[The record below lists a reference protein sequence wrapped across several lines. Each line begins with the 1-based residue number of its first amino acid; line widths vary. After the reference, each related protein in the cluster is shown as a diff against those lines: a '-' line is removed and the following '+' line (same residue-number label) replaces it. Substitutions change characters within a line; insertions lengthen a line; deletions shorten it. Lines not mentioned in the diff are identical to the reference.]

1 MNNKKSKTSTS
12 TSVFDLVKPKKTKI
26 ETSVSDLIKSKKS
39 KVESSTSVSYL
50 IKSKMDNSIK
60 SKKPKMVDLIKSKK
74 RYLYPCLCIR
84 CNGTKVDFRTQ
95 ENHTKEKSLWNS
107 ENARKNQADT
117 IIVRKQRKSIIIQN
131 ANPTKKR
138 KRALSPNPNFF
149 QQNNVIDLFNEETDS
164 SQSNNNENI
173 HILFSSSPSLPNP
186 SYFHIPAPDEN
197 KDNDKYIYYNEEEEE
212 NDDDEDDGDD
222 DNDGDK
228 DNGDEN
234 DGAENNDGEDEGD
247 YNEEDDDDNDGN
259 DEEEKDDIEEFFASP
274 EFDNDEVFVMESLS
288 DSINTEIIIWLFKFQ
303 QRFRLPDVALE
314 ALIKFLHIVLTRL
327 NKSQFKNFPAS
338 LYLAKKMLNIF
349 QPKMQ
354 LTVCNNCHKL
364 YNVKNIVEYK
374 EGGKTAIANCLHEE
388 FPNNPVPS
396 RRNKCNNPL
405 SILKKRESGIIA
417 EPRMIYPKPSIRQ
430 QLSML
435 YQRPGFEDMLK
446 LSGVQRER
454 VNIYS
459 DIYDG
464 NVWKTFSFDGS
475 PFFTSETATTN
486 LGLLVNLDWFQPFT
500 YTQHSTG
507 AIYAS
512 ICNLPRSERNK
523 PENIIY
529 LGFLPGS
536 KEVGLDRINH
546 YLAPIVDEL
555 LELWRGWRV
564 PKTYHYPD
572 GLDIKVALIVGSSDI
587 PATRKL
593 FGHGS
598 ALMKCHRCEK
608 RSVYSEEY
616 RKNHY
621 GGVHTYELSN
631 AESHRK
637 HAYEWLQCNS
647 KNSRED
653 HFKEYGIRWSELLRL
668 PYMDPIRF
676 AVVDPMHC
684 LFLGVAKWII
694 KSIFVS
700 QGKLSMEQLR
710 VAQNRMD
717 HVKLPS
723 DIGRIPPKI
732 AIGSDGFS
740 NLTAD
745 QWKTFIMIYSTAIL
759 WDMLDDNDRKILG
772 YFVRACNL
780 LVTRIITEDD
790 LKEAQER
797 LKDMAYLIENTYG
810 PEFITSNIHLS
821 LHIPDCCRDYGP
833 IYSFWLFPFE
843 RLNGY
848 IGSYP
853 NSNRKIEPELMKIVL
868 KNTLVDYHLTCK
880 WTSGLLDESL
890 CFLVKKKDVGSLAL
904 TAEREELQYFLS
916 MRHSTSKIYG
926 TEAIPGQL
934 LKPSYLRVVIPSEL
948 RMFLCEWYEM
958 LYEKDHDEIL
968 GFMDLQI
975 NQHARLQIGSEIF
988 GSVIAGRHETNS
1000 TILAKWKAFS
1010 DETIDIYPGEVQYY
1024 FEHTLR
1030 LPEGSRTHLLAYV
1043 KWYKNAP
1050 SSDIRFKHRFIEPEL
1065 SNTELWKGEYY
1076 EEGCDSLIAVHRI
1089 LCRATKIRNIRVG
1102 KQNYISIMPLNRKFN
1117 L

>member
-12 TSVFDLVKPKKTKI
+12 TSV
-26 ETSVSDLIKSKKS
+26 
-39 KVESSTSVSYL
+39 KVESSASVSYL

-60 SKKPKMVDLIKSKK
+60 SKKTKMVDLIKSKK

-117 IIVRKQRKSIIIQN
+117 IIARKQRKSIIIQD

-138 KRALSPNPNFF
+138 KRALNPNPNSF
-149 QQNNVIDLFNEETDS
+149 QQNNVFDLFNEETDS

-173 HILFSSSPSLPNP
+173 HTLFSSSPSLPNP

-197 KDNDKYIYYNEEEEE
+197 KDNDEYIYYNEEEEENDEYIYYNEEEEE
-212 NDDDEDDGDD
+212 NDDDEDDGD
-222 DNDGDK
+222 NDE

-234 DGAENNDGEDEGD
+234 NGAENNDGEDEGD
-247 YNEEDDDDNDGN
+247 YNEDDDDDNDGN

-274 EFDNDEVFVMESLS
+274 EFDNNEVFVMESLS

-396 RRNKCNNPL
+396 RQ
-405 SILKKRESGIIA
+405 SGIIA
-417 EPRMIYPKPSIRQ
+417 EPR
-430 QLSML
+430 
-435 YQRPGFEDMLK
+435 
-446 LSGVQRER
+446 VQRER

-459 DIYDG
+459 DIYD
-464 NVWKTFSFDGS
+464 
-475 PFFTSETATTN
+475 
-486 LGLLVNLDWFQPFT
+486 GLLVNLDWFQPFT

-529 LGFLPGS
+529 LGFLPGP

-700 QGKLSMEQLR
+700 QEKLSMEQLR

>member
-12 TSVFDLVKPKKTKI
+12 TSVSDLVKPKKTKI
-26 ETSVSDLIKSKKS
+26 EISVSDLIKSKK
-39 KVESSTSVSYL
+39 T
-50 IKSKMDNSIK
+50 
-60 SKKPKMVDLIKSKK
+60 
-74 RYLYPCLCIR
+74 
-84 CNGTKVDFRTQ
+84 
-95 ENHTKEKSLWNS
+95 
-107 ENARKNQADT
+107 
-117 IIVRKQRKSIIIQN
+117 RKQRKSIIIQD

-138 KRALSPNPNFF
+138 KRALNPNPNSF
-149 QQNNVIDLFNEETDS
+149 QQNNVFDLFNEETDS

-173 HILFSSSPSLPNP
+173 HTLFSSSPSLPNP

-197 KDNDKYIYYNEEEEE
+197 KDNDEYIYYNEEEEENDEYIYYNEEEEE
-212 NDDDEDDGDD
+212 NDDDEDDGD
-222 DNDGDK
+222 NDE

-234 DGAENNDGEDEGD
+234 NGAENNDGEDEGD
-247 YNEEDDDDNDGN
+247 YNEDDDDDNDGN

-274 EFDNDEVFVMESLS
+274 EFDNNEVFVMESLS

-405 SILKKRESGIIA
+405 SILKKKESGIIA

-435 YQRPGFEDMLK
+435 YQRPGFENMLK

-529 LGFLPGS
+529 LGFLPGP

-700 QGKLSMEQLR
+700 QEKLSMEQLR

>member
-12 TSVFDLVKPKKTKI
+12 TSVSDLVKPKKTKI
-26 ETSVSDLIKSKKS
+26 EISVSDLIKSKK
-39 KVESSTSVSYL
+39 T
-50 IKSKMDNSIK
+50 
-60 SKKPKMVDLIKSKK
+60 
-74 RYLYPCLCIR
+74 
-84 CNGTKVDFRTQ
+84 
-95 ENHTKEKSLWNS
+95 
-107 ENARKNQADT
+107 
-117 IIVRKQRKSIIIQN
+117 RKQRKSIIIQD

-138 KRALSPNPNFF
+138 KRALNPNPNSF
-149 QQNNVIDLFNEETDS
+149 QQNNVFDLFNEETDS

-173 HILFSSSPSLPNP
+173 HTLFSSSPSLPNP

-197 KDNDKYIYYNEEEEE
+197 KDNDEYIYYNEEEEENDEYIYYNEEEEE
-212 NDDDEDDGDD
+212 NDDDEDDGD
-222 DNDGDK
+222 NDE

-234 DGAENNDGEDEGD
+234 NGAENNDGEDEGD
-247 YNEEDDDDNDGN
+247 YNEDDDDDNDGN

-405 SILKKRESGIIA
+405 SILKKKESGIIA

-435 YQRPGFEDMLK
+435 YQRPGFENMLK

-529 LGFLPGS
+529 LGFLPGP

-723 DIGRIPPKI
+723 DIGCIPPKI

-848 IGSYP
+848 
-853 NSNRKIEPELMKIVL
+853 IEPELMKIVL

>member
-1 MNNKKSKTSTS
+1 MMMMM
-12 TSVFDLVKPKKTKI
+12 I
-26 ETSVSDLIKSKKS
+26 
-39 KVESSTSVSYL
+39 
-50 IKSKMDNSIK
+50 M
-60 SKKPKMVDLIKSKK
+60 
-74 RYLYPCLCIR
+74 
-84 CNGTKVDFRTQ
+84 
-95 ENHTKEKSLWNS
+95 
-107 ENARKNQADT
+107 
-117 IIVRKQRKSIIIQN
+117 
-131 ANPTKKR
+131 
-138 KRALSPNPNFF
+138 
-149 QQNNVIDLFNEETDS
+149 
-164 SQSNNNENI
+164 
-173 HILFSSSPSLPNP
+173 
-186 SYFHIPAPDEN
+186 
-197 KDNDKYIYYNEEEEE
+197 
-212 NDDDEDDGDD
+212 
-222 DNDGDK
+222 
-228 DNGDEN
+228 
-234 DGAENNDGEDEGD
+234 
-247 YNEEDDDDNDGN
+247 
-259 DEEEKDDIEEFFASP
+259 EEKDDIEEFFASP
-274 EFDNDEVFVMESLS
+274 EFDNNEVFVMESLS

-405 SILKKRESGIIA
+405 SILKKKESGIIA
-417 EPRMIYPKPSIRQ
+417 EPR
-430 QLSML
+430 
-435 YQRPGFEDMLK
+435 
-446 LSGVQRER
+446 VQRER

-459 DIYDG
+459 DIYD
-464 NVWKTFSFDGS
+464 
-475 PFFTSETATTN
+475 
-486 LGLLVNLDWFQPFT
+486 GLLVNLDWFQPFT

-529 LGFLPGS
+529 LGFLPGP

-868 KNTLVDYHLTCK
+868 KNTLVDYHLTC
-880 WTSGLLDESL
+880 
-890 CFLVKKKDVGSLAL
+890 SLAL

>member
-12 TSVFDLVKPKKTKI
+12 TSVSDLVKPKKTKI

-39 KVESSTSVSYL
+39 KVKSSASVSYL

-95 ENHTKEKSLWNS
+95 EDHTKEKNLWNL

-117 IIVRKQRKSIIIQN
+117 IIARKQRKSIIIQD

-138 KRALSPNPNFF
+138 KRALSPNPNSF
-149 QQNNVIDLFNEETDS
+149 QQNNVFDLFNEETDS

-173 HILFSSSPSLPNP
+173 HTLFSSSPYLPNP

-197 KDNDKYIYYNEEEEE
+197 KDNDEYIYYNEEEEE
-212 NDDDEDDGDD
+212 NDDDEDDSDNDGDE
-222 DNDGDK
+222 NDGDK

-234 DGAENNDGEDEGD
+234 NGAENNDGEDEGD
-247 YNEEDDDDNDGN
+247 YNEEEDDDNDGN

-314 ALIKFLHIVLTRL
+314 ALIKFLHI
-327 NKSQFKNFPAS
+327 
-338 LYLAKKMLNIF
+338 
-349 QPKMQ
+349 

-374 EGGKTAIANCLHEE
+374 EEGKTAIANRLHEE

-500 YTQHSTG
+500 YTQHST
-507 AIYAS
+507 
-512 ICNLPRSERNK
+512 
-523 PENIIY
+523 
-529 LGFLPGS
+529 
-536 KEVGLDRINH
+536 DRINH

-647 KNSRED
+647 KNSRENY
-653 HFKEYGIRWSELLRL
+653 FKEYGIRWSELLRL

-833 IYSFWLFPFE
+833 I
-843 RLNGY
+843 
-848 IGSYP
+848 
-853 NSNRKIEPELMKIVL
+853 
-868 KNTLVDYHLTCK
+868 
-880 WTSGLLDESL
+880 
-890 CFLVKKKDVGSLAL
+890 
-904 TAEREELQYFLS
+904 
-916 MRHSTSKIYG
+916 
-926 TEAIPGQL
+926 
-934 LKPSYLRVVIPSEL
+934 
-948 RMFLCEWYEM
+948 
-958 LYEKDHDEIL
+958 
-968 GFMDLQI
+968 
-975 NQHARLQIGSEIF
+975 
-988 GSVIAGRHETNS
+988 
-1000 TILAKWKAFS
+1000 
-1010 DETIDIYPGEVQYY
+1010 
-1024 FEHTLR
+1024 
-1030 LPEGSRTHLLAYV
+1030 
-1043 KWYKNAP
+1043 
-1050 SSDIRFKHRFIEPEL
+1050 
-1065 SNTELWKGEYY
+1065 
-1076 EEGCDSLIAVHRI
+1076 
-1089 LCRATKIRNIRVG
+1089 
-1102 KQNYISIMPLNRKFN
+1102 
-1117 L
+1117 